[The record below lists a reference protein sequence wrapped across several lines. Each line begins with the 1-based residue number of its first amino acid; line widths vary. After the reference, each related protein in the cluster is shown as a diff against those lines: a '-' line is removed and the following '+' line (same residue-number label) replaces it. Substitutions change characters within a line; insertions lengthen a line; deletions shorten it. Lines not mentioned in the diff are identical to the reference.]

1 MSTRLLG
8 MAFGALILLQLGIL
22 VGQAMPP
29 AWAQDTPTTN
39 GSDAA
44 DPLAGDA
51 EVFRDPP
58 RLLCKMFT
66 VPLQGAGSMFE
77 TNDLNTEIGRWIQ
90 SEEDLYDLFSIDFE
104 IGQKPTGYAQGYA
117 QVCLSPR

>member
-8 MAFGALILLQLGIL
+8 MVLGALILLQLGIL
-22 VGQAMPP
+22 VGQTMPP
-29 AWAQDTPTTN
+29 AWAQDTPS
-39 GSDAA
+39 GSEA
-44 DPLAGDA
+44 PEGQ
-51 EVFRDPP
+51 VFRDPP

-66 VPLQGAGSMFE
+66 VPLDGAGSMFE

-104 IGQKPTGYAQGYA
+104 VGQKATGYPQGYA

>member
-8 MAFGALILLQLGIL
+8 MALGALILLQLGIL
-22 VGQAMPP
+22 MGQALPP
-29 AWAQDTPTTN
+29 AWAQDTPS
-39 GSDAA
+39 SDA
-44 DPLAGDA
+44 PVPA
-51 EVFRDPP
+51 EEEAVFRDPP
-58 RLLCKMFT
+58 RLLCKMFNM
-66 VPLQGAGSMFE
+66 PLEGAGSMFE

-104 IGQKPTGYAQGYA
+104 VGQKPTGYPQGFA